1 MSYYVETTDVPSTG
15 SSSNPSSGPEI
26 NSLHAIIG
34 VVSFDVTL
42 IVAALVLAVL
52 VVWIV
57 KW

>member
-1 MSYYVETTDVPSTG
+1 MPSTG
-15 SSSNPSSGPEI
+15 SSSNPSSGPEM

-34 VVSFDVTL
+34 VVSFGVTL

>member
-1 MSYYVETTDVPSTG
+1 MSSPG
-15 SSSNPSSGPEI
+15 SSPSSGPEM

-34 VVSFDVTL
+34 VVSFGVTL
-42 IVAALVLAVL
+42 IVAALVLIIL